1 MACQSEQEE
10 EAEVLLSIYEG
21 DSCFRQVSP
30 TKYHYRY
37 GEENTSKNFVVELS
51 WGENYPNEIPEINLE
66 LFGNNH
72 ILTEIKDSIKNGLA
86 EQAEN
91 NTGMPM
97 TYTLFEWLKENAE
110 TFTSAQPERSSTE
123 FKEEKTG
130 SPEQEQRPLK
140 EAKKEKLTKAQKRKL
155 AGRVVQGELPRGHD
169 WVDVIKHLLQSGGV
183 GSSG

>member
-21 DSCFRQVSP
+21 DTSFRKVSP
-30 TKYHYRY
+30 TTYHYRY
-37 GEENTSKNFVVELS
+37 GEENSSKDFVVELI
-51 WGENYPNEIPEINLE
+51 WGENYPNEIPEINLD

-72 ILTEIKDSIKNGLA
+72 LVSDVRDSIRNGLK

-110 TFTSAQPERSSTE
+110 SLTAAQPERSSVDI
-123 FKEEKTG
+123 KDDKAS
-130 SPEQEQRPLK
+130 SPDQEQRQIK
-140 EAKKEKLTKAQKRKL
+140 EPKKEKLTKAQKRKL
-155 AGRVVQGELPRGHD
+155 AGRVVHGELPRGHD
-169 WVDVIKHLLQSGGV
+169 WVDVMKHLLQSGA
-183 GSSG
+183 GS